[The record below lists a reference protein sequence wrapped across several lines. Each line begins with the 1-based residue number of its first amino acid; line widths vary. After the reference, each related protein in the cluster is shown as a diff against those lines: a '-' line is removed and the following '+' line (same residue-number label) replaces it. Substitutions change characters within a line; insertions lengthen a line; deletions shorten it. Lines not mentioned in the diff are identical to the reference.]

1 MTIPDSVTSIG
12 YRAFNN
18 CTHLAEVKLSV
29 NWTET
34 PRHEYSY
41 QRGNIFTGCSL
52 LLNLTLPEGMTAI
65 PEYAFANSPALVTVT
80 LPDSMRQ
87 IGYYA
92 FGQCTMLGGV
102 DLGKQLTT
110 IGTNAFEGCSTL
122 EDIIIPRSLSTIG
135 NYAFNGCTSLGNVD
149 LSSGLTSIGAYAFNN
164 SGLLSIDI
172 PQGVTAINDHTF
184 TNCANL
190 RNVYLRDTVASF
202 SGNPF
207 ENSPNVVIHCTVD
220 SAAYLFAIEK
230 GIPYVLDE
238 GLNLTIH
245 VYLGDQAFIR
255 YSGIESGCRIFAAVY
270 DANGGMLALTDA
282 VRREEDK
289 YIELVLG
296 EDSIPGANTM
306 KILIFSE
313 SMEPIQ
319 PAEAF
324 RVQ

>member
-1 MTIPDSVTSIG
+1 MTDAP
-12 YRAFNN
+12 
-18 CTHLAEVKLSV
+18 
-29 NWTET
+29 
-34 PRHEYSY
+34 Y
-41 QRGNIFTGCSL
+41 Q
-52 LLNLTLPEGMTAI
+52 TL
-65 PEYAFANSPALVTVT
+65 
-80 LPDSMRQ
+80 D
-87 IGYYA
+87 
-92 FGQCTMLGGV
+92 
-102 DLGKQLTT
+102 
-110 IGTNAFEGCSTL
+110 
-122 EDIIIPRSLSTIG
+122 DIIFPLALNTIG
-135 NYAFNGCTSLGNVD
+135 NLAFYNCTALQTVNLPSQINGIGTYAF
-149 LSSGLTSIGAYAFNN
+149 
-164 SGLLSIDI
+164 
-172 PQGVTAINDHTF
+172 DHTGLKTIDFPLGVATVGDHFF
-184 TNCANL
+184 TNCPDL
-190 RNVYLRDTVASF
+190 RDVYLRDIITGF
-202 SGNPF
+202 TGNPF
-207 ENSPNVVIHCTVD
+207 ENSPNVIIHCTMD
-220 SAAYLFAIEK
+220 SAAYNFAVEN